1 MKFLLINTNQI
12 VQKLVEITAK
22 KAGADL
28 TTIKDSS
35 EMGDLGQYDY
45 IIIDDDCLNLDKD
58 KYLDALK
65 DKRKCLIHNKQ
76 AKRIEGFDDYVQKP
90 FLPTSILDVFTAQL
104 ANASTAPLQPQ
115 ANEEATTAPTDA
127 PADIPEQEPISLDNL
142 DEGLG
147 EIDSLLE
154 EDQHLDTPE
163 AQEDTENQEST
174 PDIENTSNDKESN
187 SREIGFDLEEVID
200 ETREDAPPADDGL
213 DIDLDFTNF
222 DKLQD
227 PAQADSSSAG
237 DEAEDALDLSTSDNV
252 SEGNNEEINLE
263 DDSILEDEADL
274 SLDLNTDSELG
285 TSAEEFLS
293 ENINSGED
301 VGDIPPADPI
311 PMSDELN
318 EEIEALDIPSVESE
332 DEPAD
337 STEST
342 EEALDLS
349 AESEEETSLE
359 NDLFDDAEPLDLG
372 DSDALGDDVS
382 DLASEGENSETDA
395 LDESAESAQTDESF
409 EDITESTEDSTEDS
423 VDSLDSADTDS
434 AAPEDEIDLG
444 ENATEDATLENDL
457 FDDAEPLDLGD
468 SDALGD
474 DVSDLASEGE
484 NSETDALD
492 ESAESAQTDESFED
506 ITESTEESAS
516 LESEDIA
523 NDEASLD
530 ETPSKVLDSEQVSEV
545 AQALDALDESAESAE
560 KSDFVTLKEPEV
572 AQALGEEIEGYEE
585 ENAQSADSDEDSVAI
600 SDTESA
606 KEESDIAPIAKES
619 PANNEASSV
628 GETQEAQI
636 VKNMI
641 ASSVQSGIS
650 SLSSSNLK
658 SMLDGLEVTINIS
671 FKDKSK

>member
-115 ANEEATTAPTDA
+115 ANEEATTAPTNA

-163 AQEDTENQEST
+163 AQEDAENQEST
-174 PDIENTSNDKESN
+174 LDIENTSNDKESN

-227 PAQADSSSAG
+227 PAQADSSSVG
-237 DEAEDALDLSTSDNV
+237 DESEDALDLSTSDNV

-349 AESEEETSLE
+349 AESKEEASLE
-359 NDLFDDAEPLDLG
+359 NDLLDDAEPLDLG

-382 DLASEGENSETDA
+382 DLASEGDSSETDT
-395 LDESAESAQTDESF
+395 LDESAESAQTDESL
-409 EDITESTEDSTEDS
+409 EDI
-423 VDSLDSADTDS
+423 A
-434 AAPEDEIDLG
+434 
-444 ENATEDATLENDL
+444 
-457 FDDAEPLDLGD
+457 
-468 SDALGD
+468 
-474 DVSDLASEGE
+474 
-484 NSETDALD
+484 
-492 ESAESAQTDESFED
+492 
-506 ITESTEESAS
+506 ESTEESAS

-523 NDEASLD
+523 NDEVSLD